1 MCVAIEAVIL
11 VGVYF
16 VGIEQGRQAAFNEP
30 GAFNAQQPQQPN
42 PTASTPAA
50 LTPLMP
56 SNGIGVGP

>member
-30 GAFNAQQPQQPN
+30 GAFNAK
-42 PTASTPAA
+42 
-50 LTPLMP
+50 TPLMQKP